1 MQSNLHSTN
10 ITPLKQ
16 LNNNTKTSTSDW
28 RDTLNGVS
36 RQFYSPLA
44 SSIAYAVIFGY
55 RRVIFATRVLW
66 RIEYHCEAKPNNITA
81 RRAISLF
88 AKQRISLIE
97 SRKERVMRK
106 CTSVKLSLL
115 FLLPV
120 SHLFNKRLG
129 LCPYPTILSPI
140 RTSPIFRC
148 ACFCPISR
156 EAFRKRF
163 CFLRRFGFRF
173 FSEAPRR
180 CRCRLSAFL

>member
-88 AKQRISLIE
+88 AKQRISLIKMQKRE
-97 SRKERVMRK
+97 SFTELYFRI
-106 CTSVKLSLL
+106 TLSSVFIASFAFVKQIHQDMPIPLL
-115 FLLPV
+115 KFSDKDYIHWREVFCVSNRLLAGSEP
-120 SHLFNKRLG
+120 SKRL
-129 LCPYPTILSPI
+129 P
-140 RTSPIFRC
+140 
-148 ACFCPISR
+148 
-156 EAFRKRF
+156 
-163 CFLRRFGFRF
+163 
-173 FSEAPRR
+173 SEV
-180 CRCRLSAFL
+180 LL